1 MNGFAKVVRFLINPI
16 AVVNRISRFIYY
28 KYDTFLFHYVGKGTI
43 IDRPV
48 IKLEGK
54 KYICIGDS
62 CYIGKNA
69 RIEAVC
75 KYNDK
80 LYIPQIKIG
89 NDVCIN
95 QNFHCTCASSISI
108 GNGTSITANCGI
120 FDIVHP
126 YTNISLNPRIVDIE
140 TIPIVIGE
148 NCLIG
153 MNSVLLPGT
162 TLGDHCIVGANSTLN
177 SNYPSYTVIVG
188 SPAKI
193 VKRYCFE
200 SESWKKTDPKGEFVE

>member
-1 MNGFAKVVRFLINPI
+1 MNGCVKIVKLLINPI
-16 AVVNRISRFIYY
+16 IVLDRIRHFILN
-28 KYDTFLFHYVGKGTI
+28 KYDSLFFHYMGKNAFI
-43 IDRPV
+43 ERPF
-48 IKLEGK
+48 IKISGR
-54 KYICIGDS
+54 KYICIGNS

-69 RIEAVC
+69 RIEAVY

-80 LYIPQIKIG
+80 YYTPQIIIG

-95 QNFHCTCASSISI
+95 QNFHCTCASSINI

-126 YTNISLNPRIVDIE
+126 YTDIKLNPRCADIKA
-140 TIPIVIGE
+140 IPITIGE

-162 TLGDHCIVGANSTLN
+162 TLGNHCIVGANSTLS

-200 SESWKKTDPKGEFVE
+200 TNFWRKTDSQGNFID